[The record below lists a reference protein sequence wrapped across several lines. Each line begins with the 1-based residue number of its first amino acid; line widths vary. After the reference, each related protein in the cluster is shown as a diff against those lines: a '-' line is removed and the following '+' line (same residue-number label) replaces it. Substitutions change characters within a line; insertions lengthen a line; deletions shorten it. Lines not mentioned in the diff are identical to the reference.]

1 MPIPSVAASTAGQL
15 MSVAVVPYS
24 PTSTSHASQRQFLL
38 RFKILSLSPASVSAK
53 KNHINMQ

>member
-15 MSVAVVPYS
+15 MSVAVVPCS

-38 RFKILSLSPASVSAK
+38 RFEDLSLSPEF
-53 KNHINMQ
+53 